1 MMQDRQFGMNNNLDD
16 DLPLPPAIPA
26 ATLVLFRERVSGPP
40 ELLVVE
46 RSTKMAFAGGA
57 VVFPGG
63 RIDDDDHAIAADV
76 RFVGHS
82 IGFDVEEAAARV
94 AAIRE
99 TLEESGIAIGFAQ
112 PPTQDW
118 INAAR
123 VRLHTRE
130 LFSEILANDGPQLAL
145 DHLIPFARW
154 RPNFREARIFDTRF
168 YIARS
173 HPDTPEPVVDDTEN
187 VLSFWASA
195 AGLLTAADDGRVKVI
210 FPTRRNLERLAQF
223 DDFASAEAHARS
235 IPVEI
240 ICPYFEERDGER
252 HLCIPTHLGYPVT
265 SEKMATVVR
274 GGQ

>member
-1 MMQDRQFGMNNNLDD
+1 MNDNIDD
-16 DLPLPPAIPA
+16 AGALPPAIPA
-26 ATLVLFRERVSGPP
+26 ATLVLFRERDAGSP

-46 RSTKMAFAGGA
+46 RSAKMAFAGGA
-57 VVFPGG
+57 SVFPGG
-63 RIDDDDHAIAADV
+63 RIDGDDHAIAADG
-76 RFVGHS
+76 RFVGGAS
-82 IGFDVEEAAARV
+82 GFDVEEAAARV

-112 PPTQDW
+112 SPAQMW
-118 INAAR
+118 IDAAR
-123 VRLHTRE
+123 KRLHARE
-130 LFSEILANDGPQLAL
+130 LFSAILEGGDIQLAL

-168 YIARS
+168 YIARA
-173 HPDTPEPVVDDTEN
+173 HPDTPEPVVDETEN

-195 AGLLTAADDGRVKVI
+195 ADLLTAADSGKVKVI
-210 FPTRRNLERLAQF
+210 FPTRRNLERLALF
-223 DDFASAEAHARS
+223 ADFASAQAHARA

-265 SEKMATVVR
+265 SEKMTTVIR
-274 GGQ
+274 GGN